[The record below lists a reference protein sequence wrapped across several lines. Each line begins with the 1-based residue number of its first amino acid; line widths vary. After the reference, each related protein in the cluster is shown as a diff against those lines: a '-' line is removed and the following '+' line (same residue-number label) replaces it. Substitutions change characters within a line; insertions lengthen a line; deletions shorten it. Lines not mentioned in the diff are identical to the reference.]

1 MEVKD
6 NKNEQ
11 PLLHYRAMLAGID
24 PAAVSG
30 RTGVPYMDGCF
41 RTRLLDREVLV
52 SWPEGEARWASSGN
66 ELRPNACIL
75 LLRLLTGGALAP
87 ATGKMLSYAELPW
100 GETYLTQFRGRCIS
114 RLAFSFGNSPE
125 RFTEACRSI
134 GGREVPA
141 GSGVSYDIPFLPE
154 LTVRLTVWPGEEEFP
169 PSAQFLFSSN
179 ISLAFSAE
187 DLAYCGDVILDAMKG
202 RF

>member
-1 MEVKD
+1 MEIKD

-11 PLLHYRAMLAGID
+11 PLRHYRVQLASLD
-24 PAAVSG
+24 PVAVSG
-30 RTGVPYMDGCF
+30 RTGIPFGGGCF
-41 RTRLLDREVLV
+41 RTKLLDREVQV
-52 SWPEGEARWASSGN
+52 TWPGGEARWASTGAP
-66 ELRPNACIL
+66 LRPNASIL

-87 ATGKMLSYAELPW
+87 PTGKMLSYGELPW

-114 RLAFSFGNSPE
+114 RLAFSFGNAPE
-125 RFTEACRSI
+125 KFAEACRSI
-134 GGREVPA
+134 GGREA
-141 GSGVSYDIPFLPE
+141 GSGSGLSYDIPFLPE
-154 LTVRLTVWPGEEEFP
+154 LTVRLTVWPGEDELP